1 MEISDGQVVGYGPP
15 INPDGPEAASMIEAL
30 VKQIP
35 SHEDRVLRMMT
46 EDSAKIIDQRAFTRG
61 YKAGLEAGAK
71 CAEFSLAREP
81 AGWPL
86 RDPTPQEIA
95 SAIRA
100 LEVKND
106 T

>member
-1 MEISDGQVVGYGPP
+1 MGCTPYPAELVKRLNSCHMEISDGQVVGYGPP

-61 YKAGLEAGAK
+61 YKAGLEA
-71 CAEFSLAREP
+71 ARNCLMKSKI
-81 AGWPL
+81 GV
-86 RDPTPQEIA
+86 R
-95 SAIRA
+95 
-100 LEVKND
+100 
-106 T
+106 